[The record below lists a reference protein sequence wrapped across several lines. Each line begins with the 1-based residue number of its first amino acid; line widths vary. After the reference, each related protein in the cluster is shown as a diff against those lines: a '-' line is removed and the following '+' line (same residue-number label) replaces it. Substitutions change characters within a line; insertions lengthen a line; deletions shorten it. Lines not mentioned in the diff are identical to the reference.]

1 MVLCVK
7 TAGTFELH
15 DFCKR
20 LQLKS
25 CDLRE
30 TGELYTLSVDLPRSL
45 CCCSLNKHLATQSQQ
60 ML

>member
-7 TAGTFELH
+7 IAGTFELH

-30 TGELYTLSVDLPRSL
+30 TGELYTLSVELPHSL
-45 CCCSLNKHLATQSQQ
+45 CCCSLNKHLATQS
-60 ML
+60 